1 MTIPGSTSGPAAP
14 GHPREVIA
22 AALAGGVISAEDLV
36 WRGVR
41 VDPIGRSHPVYR
53 LSVDDRPRAI
63 LKVFGPSRG
72 GTDGDPARERA
83 VLELARERPGVAA
96 LVAPA
101 LAWRG
106 DPAVIVTEA
115 VDGAAAWTLDSHGG
129 GPTPP
134 AAAWS
139 ELVAL
144 VASPLAALHRATRDL
159 ARPGAASPSALDAPP
174 PWGLRLFDGDAP
186 ADVWATAPLARLL
199 AGVAEPGVIAALREG
214 RARWRRMCLVHGDLK
229 HDNLLVAAA
238 GAARRVVIVDWEMAR
253 LGDPAWDLAALAAR
267 LPMAAPVAD
276 PWGEEALA
284 GAARLVAA
292 YAAASGLPVAALARR
307 MVLFCGAWLLMAA
320 TQHRSTLP
328 AESMETGAADLAA
341 RGRATLLDA
350 DRLTAL
356 VETAALGMAAQ
367 ASSAP

>member
-1 MTIPGSTSGPAAP
+1 MTTPGSTEGAAAP
-14 GHPREVIA
+14 SHPREVIA
-22 AALAGGVISAEDLV
+22 AALAGGVISAEDIV
-36 WRGVR
+36 WRGAR
-41 VDPIGRSHPVYR
+41 VDAIGRSHPVYR
-53 LSVDDRPRAI
+53 LSVADRPRAI
-63 LKVFGPSRG
+63 LKVFGPIRG

-83 VLELARERPGVAA
+83 VQDLARARPEVAA
-96 LVAPA
+96 LTAPA

-115 VDGAAAWTLDSHGG
+115 VEGAAAWTLDTLGG
-129 GPTPP
+129 GGMP
-134 AAAWS
+134 ASEAWA

-144 VASPLAALHRATRDL
+144 VAPPLAALHRATRDL
-159 ARPGAASPSALDAPP
+159 ARPGSAPPPALDVPP

-199 AGVAEPGVIAALREG
+199 AGVAEPGVIAALREA

-229 HDNLLVAAA
+229 HDNLLVAPL
-238 GAARRVVIVDWEMAR
+238 GAARRLVVVDWEMAR

-267 LPMAAPVAD
+267 LPMAAPVAE
-276 PWGEEALA
+276 PWGAEERA
-284 GAARLVAA
+284 GAARLVAS

-328 AESMETGAADLAA
+328 AESAETGPAELAA
-341 RGRATLLDA
+341 RGRATLLGA
-350 DRLTAL
+350 DRLTAAL
-356 VETAALGMAAQ
+356 VAEAA
-367 ASSAP
+367 